1 MPSGGD
7 SGSVMEVSL
16 WFHQLGWTPLAPK
29 FGLAQLAVST
39 GAFPHETTLI
49 LLTRTTLN
57 GMFVCGFVV
66 RRMTMDEMHLRT
78 FYLIRVE
85 VEALKERHFERGSVD
100 LQKVLH
106 PSTHHGCN
114 TDGQT

>member
-1 MPSGGD
+1 
-7 SGSVMEVSL
+7 MEVSL

-29 FGLAQLAVST
+29 FGLAQLAVLPA
-39 GAFPHETTLI
+39 AFPHETTLI
-49 LLTRTTLN
+49 LLTRN
-57 GMFVCGFVV
+57 DVEWNVCVWFVV

-85 VEALKERHFERGSVD
+85 VEALKERHFERGSCGFT
-100 LQKVLH
+100 KVLH